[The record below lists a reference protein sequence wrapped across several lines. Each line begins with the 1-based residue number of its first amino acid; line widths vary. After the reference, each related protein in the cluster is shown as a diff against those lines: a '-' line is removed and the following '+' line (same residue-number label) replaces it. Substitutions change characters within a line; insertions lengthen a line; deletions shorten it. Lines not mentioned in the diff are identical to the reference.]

1 MSIELSNS
9 KLISNCG
16 RNIFSREVGQKPALT
31 GLGNQWEA
39 GSGDSEVSFFPS
51 AGK

>member
-16 RNIFSREVGQKPALT
+16 RKIFSGEVGQKPARR
-31 GLGNQWEA
+31 GLRNQWVA
-39 GSGDSEVSFFPS
+39 GSGDSEV
-51 AGK
+51 